1 MILFA
6 HPKSVWRGRAVL
18 IGATAFIGAIASLGY
33 FQLWRG
39 SYEASAVLKF
49 EVGVTDFRR
58 LGNVAISEAAFRRWQ
73 SEQQNIDL
81 EAADALAEILA
92 GTNSAQRNIAPFF
105 RVTKRDLRD
114 VPTVATQDEQQSH
127 LLGIKLVFVARTPE
141 RATAL
146 VKLAGDYLRD
156 IALWDALAEF
166 VRSNQ
171 KTYTGRALQLEADL
185 LRKSF
190 AMQQLTGKL
199 QELRSLSSRYP
210 GSNRLGEQQLVT
222 VGGEKNHVFL
232 SPLMQLVGTES
243 QIVELRRDM
252 ATVQREL
259 RQARVA
265 QTFFSRALERMGSS
279 GAGVK
284 LLRQLESVY
293 SETAAEFNA
302 ESSDEVREI
311 MKQIERFLSEYRIT
325 FVEQPPYL
333 SGDRI
338 AVSRPVGPG
347 FATLIGALVG
357 ALIGIAVAMGPVLLA
372 WLRSDTETSKEGV

>member
-6 HPKSVWRGRAVL
+6 HPRSVWRSRAALTSAVAL
-18 IGATAFIGAIASLGY
+18 LGAISSLGY

-49 EVGVTDFRR
+49 EVGVIQFRR
-58 LGNVAISEAAFRRWQ
+58 LWNIAISEAAFRRWQ

-81 EAADALAEILA
+81 DAADTLAEILA
-92 GTNSAQRNIAPFF
+92 GTSSAQRSIAPFF

-114 VPTVATQDEQQSH
+114 VPTSATPDEQQAQ
-127 LLGIKLVFVARTPE
+127 LLGIRLVFVARTPE
-141 RATAL
+141 RASA
-146 VKLAGDYLRD
+146 VVELAGEYLRD
-156 IALWDALAEF
+156 VALWDALAEL
-166 VRSNQ
+166 VRGNQ

-185 LRKSF
+185 LRKTF
-190 AMQQLTGKL
+190 AMQQLTDKL

-210 GSNRLGEQQLVT
+210 GANRLGEQQLT
-222 VGGEKNHVFL
+222 IVGGEKNHVFL

-243 QIVELRRDM
+243 QLVELRRDM

-279 GAGVK
+279 VAGAN

-293 SETAAEFNA
+293 TETAAEFNA
-302 ESSDEVREI
+302 ERSDEVREI
-311 MKQIERFLSEYRIT
+311 MKQIERFLFEYRIT

-357 ALIGIAVAMGPVLLA
+357 ALIGIAVAMGPALLA